1 MTCQE
6 LDRFLYPY
14 LDGEF
19 QPEERIDV
27 EAHLAGCADC
37 AQRVEEE
44 QQMRQALRRAA
55 RHSVQSARAPAS
67 LRAGIQAGLH
77 REQRR
82 AQVGVWLRASA
93 AALVV
98 ITAGGTWVALQ
109 AGERQRFIVDAAK
122 RHAKRLP
129 YEIAS
134 VTPEV
139 VEAWF
144 DGKLDHPVSL
154 PRLPNAV
161 VSGARISNVKDRPA
175 AYISYEAA
183 PVEDGAPTRHFGLF
197 VFDDT
202 RRDVR
207 AQALPSVEVNSAEGY
222 NVALWREGE
231 IVYEL
236 VSDLDEA
243 DIRKMLA
250 QQQAGQDARLA
261 SNPPRPVKALPQVAV
276 EPASLEP

>member
-19 QPEERIDV
+19 QPEERMDV
-27 EAHLAGCADC
+27 EAHLAACTQCAE
-37 AQRVEEE
+37 RVAEE
-44 QQMRQALRRAA
+44 QHLRLMLRRAA
-55 RHSVQSARAPAS
+55 RHAVQPARAPAS
-67 LRAGIQAGLH
+67 LRAGIQAGLR

-98 ITAGGTWVALQ
+98 ITAGGMWMARQ
-109 AGERQRFIVDAAK
+109 EGERQRFVQDAVK
-122 RHAKRLP
+122 RHAKGLP
-129 YEIAS
+129 HEIAS
-134 VTPEV
+134 ATPEG
-139 VEAWF
+139 VEEWF
-144 DGKLDHPVSL
+144 AGKLDHAVTL

-183 PVEDGAPTRHFGLF
+183 PAEGAPARKLGLF

-202 RRDVR
+202 GRDVT
-207 AQALPSVEVNSAEGY
+207 AKALPAVEMNSADGY

-243 DIRKMLA
+243 DIRKMLL
-250 QQQAGQDARLA
+250 QHNQGARLA
-261 SNPPRPVKALPQVAV
+261 STPRPPKVLPDVTLQ
-276 EPASLEP
+276 PASLQP